1 MLVFPPY
8 SPPIFLTSG
17 AELQQLQSDIGRLSD
32 PTDPQ
37 LVSLHTQLNE
47 NRVDLYNYTVY
58 FLFFLNSSSQL
69 AESFSF
75 ICPLRWLAIFLLA
88 VVFSS

>member
-17 AELQQLQSDIGRLSD
+17 AELQQLQSDIGRLSA
-32 PTDPQ
+32 PTHPQ

-47 NRVDLYNYTVY
+47 NRVDLYNY